1 MENHT
6 YSEHVLQLEGLKVT
20 NQSSYPAFIF
30 ILIIYIF
37 TMVANISLTVL
48 ISMERIL
55 HQPMYILLCNMHLND
70 ALNITTIIPRVLSDI
85 LKASA
90 DRYITYVECATQAF
104 FGHFFAA
111 NAHTILMI
119 MAFDRYMAICNPLR
133 YATIMNNK
141 MLVKLCVSAW
151 GASFV
156 FVGVLISL
164 SIRLSRC
171 RSQVINPFCDN
182 PSLFK
187 LSCDNVFINQIYG
200 LFYTALF
207 LIASMGSVALTYISI
222 AIVCVRSKSKL
233 LNSKAL
239 QTCSTHLAVYIIML
253 MTGFVIVF
261 LHRYPQWS
269 NHRAVASIM
278 FHLVPPCLNPIIY
291 GLQSKDI
298 RTLVVKMIKSKTVSL

>member
-30 ILIIYIF
+30 ILVIYIF

-70 ALNITTIIPRVLSDI
+70 ALNITTVIPRVLSDI

-104 FGHFFAA
+104 FGHFFST

-151 GASFV
+151 GVSFV

-187 LSCDNVFINQIYG
+187 LSCDNLFINQIYG
-200 LFYTALF
+200 LFFTAVF

-222 AIVCVRSKSKL
+222 AIVCVRSKSKS

-239 QTCSTHLAVYIIML
+239 QTCSTHLAVYFIML
-253 MTGFVIVF
+253 MTSFVIVF

-269 NHRAVASIM
+269 NHRTVASIM
-278 FHLVPPCLNPIIY
+278 FPLVPPCLNPIIY

-298 RTLVVKMIKSKTVSL
+298 RTLSKKVSL

>member
-30 ILIIYIF
+30 ILVIYIF

-70 ALNITTIIPRVLSDI
+70 ALNITTVIPRVLSDI

-104 FGHFFAA
+104 FGHFFST

-119 MAFDRYMAICNPLR
+119 MAFD
-133 YATIMNNK
+133 
-141 MLVKLCVSAW
+141 
-151 GASFV
+151 
-156 FVGVLISL
+156 SL

-187 LSCDNVFINQIYG
+187 LSCDNLFINQIYG
-200 LFYTALF
+200 LFFTAVF

-222 AIVCVRSKSKL
+222 AIVCVRSKSKS

-239 QTCSTHLAVYIIML
+239 QTCSTHLAVYFIML
-253 MTGFVIVF
+253 MTSFVIVF

-269 NHRAVASIM
+269 NHRTVASIM
-278 FHLVPPCLNPIIY
+278 FPLVPPCLNPIIY

-298 RTLVVKMIKSKTVSL
+298 RTLVVQIIKSKTVSLTVR

>member
-119 MAFDRYMAICNPLR
+119 MAFD
-133 YATIMNNK
+133 
-141 MLVKLCVSAW
+141 
-151 GASFV
+151 
-156 FVGVLISL
+156 SL